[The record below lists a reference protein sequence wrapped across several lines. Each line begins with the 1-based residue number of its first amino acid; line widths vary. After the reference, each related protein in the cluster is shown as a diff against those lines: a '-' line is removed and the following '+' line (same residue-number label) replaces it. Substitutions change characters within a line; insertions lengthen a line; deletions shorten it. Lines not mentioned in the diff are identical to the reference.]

1 MREGGGCLL
10 PCWRENE
17 RDRCLTG
24 LLMNGLGG
32 GGRVLKDGAG
42 NE

>member
-1 MREGGGCLL
+1 MGGESGGCLL
-10 PCWRENE
+10 PCWCENE

-32 GGRVLKDGAG
+32 GVV
-42 NE
+42 EF